1 MFYGWWIVIAS
12 IPMSIFTG
20 AFFYGFSALF
30 DPIIEEFGWSRALT
44 SVAFALQQGESGIAA
59 PIVGVLVDKMGPR
72 RIVIVGGVIYGVG
85 FLLLGY
91 IGGLW
96 MFYVMFLVI
105 SIGASGCN
113 PIVTYIAAAQW
124 FRRKRGRSMAI
135 ISTGAAFSGIMVY
148 LLVVLISQFG
158 WRTAVQVFGIAS
170 WAVILPLALVFR
182 HRPEQYGLLPD
193 GDIADTSSPVY
204 STRTEVDFR
213 FRQAVSTRTFWYLGA
228 VFTLWTLV
236 HGAVISQLVSALRL
250 DGDVSLTVAGA
261 AAAAVPLSSLIGR
274 LGLGSLSDFV
284 DKKTVVVVSLGIQAI
299 GLVLLANLATPLLA
313 VGGAF
318 FYGVGSGGVIPVR
331 SALQADL
338 FGARNFGTIQGGLR
352 LLSTAGGVAGPI
364 MAGGIADAQD
374 SYRLFYYIC
383 VGALAATAVFV
394 MLLKQPRVPGDGIRE
409 RRESSTLA

>member
-1 MFYGWWIVIAS
+1 
-12 IPMSIFTG
+12 
-20 AFFYGFSALF
+20 
-30 DPIIEEFGWSRALT
+30 
-44 SVAFALQQGESGIAA
+44 
-59 PIVGVLVDKMGPR
+59 
-72 RIVIVGGVIYGVG
+72 
-85 FLLLGY
+85 
-91 IGGLW
+91 
-96 MFYVMFLVI
+96 
-105 SIGASGCN
+105 
-113 PIVTYIAAAQW
+113 
-124 FRRKRGRSMAI
+124 MAI

-182 HRPEQYGLLPD
+182 HRPVQYGLLPD

-338 FGARNFGTIQGGLR
+338 FGARNFGT
-352 LLSTAGGVAGPI
+352 
-364 MAGGIADAQD
+364 
-374 SYRLFYYIC
+374 YK
-383 VGALAATAVFV
+383 AASGCCPLQEA
-394 MLLKQPRVPGDGIRE
+394 
-409 RRESSTLA
+409 

>member
-1 MFYGWWIVIAS
+1 
-12 IPMSIFTG
+12 MSIFTG

-105 SIGASGCN
+105 SVGASGCN

-193 GDIADTSSPVY
+193 GDIAETAPSIY
-204 STRTEVDFR
+204 ARRTQIDFR
-213 FRQAVSTRTFWYLGA
+213 FQEAVSTRTFWYLGA

-284 DKKTVVVVSLGIQAI
+284 DKKTVVVASLAIQAI
-299 GLVLLANLATPLLA
+299 GLLLLANLATPLLA
-313 VGGAF
+313 IGGAF

-394 MLLKQPRVPGDGIRE
+394 MLLRQPRIPGGVIRE

>member
-59 PIVGVLVDKMGPR
+59 PIVGVMVDKMGPR

-105 SIGASGCN
+105 SVGASGCN

-135 ISTGAAFSGIMVY
+135 ISTGSAFSGIMVY

-158 WRTAVQVFGIAS
+158 WRTSVQVFGIAS

-193 GDIADTSSPVY
+193 GDVAETSSPVY

-284 DKKTVVVVSLGIQAI
+284 DKKTVVVVSLVIQAI
-299 GLVLLANLATPLLA
+299 GLLLLANLATPLLA
-313 VGGAF
+313 IGGAF

-383 VGALAATAVFV
+383 VGALVATAVFV
-394 MLLKQPRVPGDGIRE
+394 MLLRQPRVPGSRG
-409 RRESSTLA
+409 

>member
-91 IGGLW
+91 IDGLW
-96 MFYVMFLVI
+96 MFYMMFLVI
-105 SIGASGCN
+105 SVGSSGCN

-124 FRRKRGRSMAI
+124 FRRKRGRSMGI
-135 ISTGAAFSGIMVY
+135 ISLGSAFSGIMVY

-158 WRTAVQVFGIAS
+158 WRTTVQVLGIAS

-193 GDIADTSSPVY
+193 GDVAGTNSPVY
-204 STRTEVDFR
+204 SKRTEVDFR
-213 FRQAVSTRTFWYLGA
+213 FKEAVSTRTFWYLGA
-228 VFTLWTLV
+228 VFTLCTLV
-236 HGAVISQLVSALRL
+236 HGAVISQLISALKL
-250 DGDVSLTVAGA
+250 DGNVSLTVAGA
-261 AAAAVPLSSLIGR
+261 AAAGVPLFSVIGR
-274 LGLGSLSDFV
+274 LGMGSLSDFV
-284 DKKTVVVVSLGIQAI
+284 DKKTVVVASLAIQAI
-299 GLVLLANLATPLLA
+299 GLLLLANLATPLLA
-313 VGGAF
+313 IGGAF

-383 VGALAATAVFV
+383 VGALVATAVFV
-394 MLLKQPRVPGDGIRE
+394 MMLRQPRVPGSRG
-409 RRESSTLA
+409 

>member
-105 SIGASGCN
+105 SVGASGCN

-193 GDIADTSSPVY
+193 GDTADISSPVY

-261 AAAAVPLSSLIGR
+261 AAAAVPLSSIIGR

-284 DKKTVVVVSLGIQAI
+284 DKKTVVVASLAIQAI
-299 GLVLLANLATPLLA
+299 GLLLLANLATPLLA
-313 VGGAF
+313 IGGAF

-394 MLLKQPRVPGDGIRE
+394 MLLKQPRVPGSRG
-409 RRESSTLA
+409 

>member
-72 RIVIVGGVIYGVG
+72 RIVIVGGVIYGIG

-105 SIGASGCN
+105 SVGASGCN

-193 GDIADTSSPVY
+193 GDTTDTSSPVY

-250 DGDVSLTVAGA
+250 DGDVSLTVAGS

-284 DKKTVVVVSLGIQAI
+284 DKKTVVVASLAIQAI
-299 GLVLLANLATPLLA
+299 GLLLLANLATPLLA
-313 VGGAF
+313 IGGAF

-394 MLLKQPRVPGDGIRE
+394 MLLRQPRVPGSRG
-409 RRESSTLA
+409 

>member
-105 SIGASGCN
+105 SVGASGCN

-313 VGGAF
+313 IGGAF

-394 MLLKQPRVPGDGIRE
+394 MLLRAASGSG
-409 RRESSTLA
+409 